1 MPSASCGQPEVL
13 HLGRSASSSLLSGF
27 PEDVL
32 DSFSDAFEFSVGDDP
47 VAVGWRALARDQ
59 FFEVDLKTR
68 TLWINARFRRDLLG
82 RRSLDPADAPVLKTL
97 VFLLV
102 SEMFEGTRIGARQRE
117 KMQAWQ
123 EVLISAVA
131 AHREQVVQ

>member
-1 MPSASCGQPEVL
+1 MTGLA
-13 HLGRSASSSLLSGF
+13 AN
-27 PEDVL
+27 
-32 DSFSDAFEFSVGDDP
+32 
-47 VAVGWRALARDQ
+47 ALAN
-59 FFEVDLKTR
+59 T
-68 TLWINARFRRDLLG
+68 NAIDLLG

-117 KMQAWQ
+117 KLQAWQ

>member
-1 MPSASCGQPEVL
+1 M
-13 HLGRSASSSLLSGF
+13 
-27 PEDVL
+27 
-32 DSFSDAFEFSVGDDP
+32 
-47 VAVGWRALARDQ
+47 
-59 FFEVDLKTR
+59 
-68 TLWINARFRRDLLG
+68 
-82 RRSLDPADAPVLKTL
+82 LKTL